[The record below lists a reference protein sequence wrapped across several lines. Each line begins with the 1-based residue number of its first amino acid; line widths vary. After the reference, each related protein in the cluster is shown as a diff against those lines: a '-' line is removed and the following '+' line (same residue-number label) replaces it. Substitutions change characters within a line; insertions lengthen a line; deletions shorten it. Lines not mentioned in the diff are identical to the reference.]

1 MSSPAKTAGY
11 EKEEE
16 DRVKGLLVLFI
27 AFGLILIV
35 GALAFRADG
44 GATRAALLLLA
55 LAMFLMTMVWF
66 GWVNRYLSGV
76 ARGHDPRHPRARRGV
91 DRAAPRALPRRG

>member
-35 GALAFRADG
+35 GTLAFRADE
-44 GATRAALLLLA
+44 
-55 LAMFLMTMVWF
+55 
-66 GWVNRYLSGV
+66 
-76 ARGHDPRHPRARRGV
+76 
-91 DRAAPRALPRRG
+91 